1 MISRSVNTKTFK
13 EICGTEKTKV
23 ELGYVNFGRY
33 FKVDNQTLLPYPRP
47 TLERGK
53 FSDISKGRGSCSHSS
68 LILYFFLQKYGNSSL
83 ILKPWEVLSSFFT
96 LNNIEAKWHQ
106 CSTWGNYDEKLRSW
120 TGCVGKVKY
129 VSVDARPVVT
139 TDQF

>member
-1 MISRSVNTKTFK
+1 MFKLKCEVTSSKYRHVMISRSVNTKTFI

-53 FSDISKGRGSCSHSS
+53 FSDISKGRGKKNSGI
-68 LILYFFLQKYGNSSL
+68 LI
-83 ILKPWEVLSSFFT
+83 
-96 LNNIEAKWHQ
+96 NIKTIEIVMTKK
-106 CSTWGNYDEKLRSW
+106 TRSENL
-120 TGCVGKVKY
+120 
-129 VSVDARPVVT
+129 
-139 TDQF
+139 